1 VIDLNPLHLFKRKV
15 QAPPAARFLNSR
27 AHPVQT
33 FQAIHATPEAPATPE
48 GNPMANIFTTIFSW
62 IAKEEKVIY
71 ADIIKYAP
79 PVAKIAEL
87 LFPGEATAIA
97 AGTSAV
103 LDATTLIQNAV
114 LMVEQKYAASGVATG
129 TGVQKSAEVL
139 TLTSAAVTSLLTSA
153 GVTAPT
159 TAYIQS
165 LVTAVVS
172 ILNVQQ
178 ITVPASTAAPV
189 AAAA

>member
-1 VIDLNPLHLFKRKV
+1 MLIDLNPLHLFNKKPNYV
-15 QAPPAARFLNSR
+15 PFLS
-27 AHPVQT
+27 PK
-33 FQAIHATPEAPATPE
+33 IATPEQPAKAVEST
-48 GNPMANIFTTIFSW
+48 MANIFTTIMAW
-62 IAKEEKVIY
+62 IGKEEKVVY

-87 LFPGEATAIA
+87 IFPQFATEIA
-97 AGTSAV
+97 AGTSTA

-114 LMVEQKYAASGVATG
+114 LMVEQKYAASGAATG

-139 TLTSAAVTSLLTSA
+139 TLAGTAVTQLLTSA

-165 LVTAVVS
+165 IVTAVVS

-178 ITVPASTAAPV
+178 ITVPTVATA
-189 AAAA
+189 

>member
-1 VIDLNPLHLFKRKV
+1 VLIDLNPLHLFSKKLNYV
-15 QAPPAARFLNSR
+15 PYPSPKIATLEQPAKAVEET
-27 AHPVQT
+27 PV
-33 FQAIHATPEAPATPE
+33 
-48 GNPMANIFTTIFSW
+48 ANIFTTIMAW
-62 IAKEEKVIY
+62 IGKEEKVVY

-87 LFPGEATAIA
+87 IFPQFASEIA
-97 AGTSAV
+97 AGTSTV

-114 LMVEQKYAASGVATG
+114 LMVEQKYAASGAATG

-139 TLTSAAVTSLLTSA
+139 TLAGVAVTQLLTSA

-165 LVTAVVS
+165 IVTAVVS

-178 ITVPASTAAPV
+178 IAVPV
-189 AAAA
+189 ATA